1 MTTPRRII
9 RGDGAPTMDSTVNRE
24 GYDAFA
30 EDYDDTLDEWGYQA
44 PEVAARLLAE
54 RLGTGAGG
62 ARVLDLGC
70 GTGLSGVA
78 LKAAGVGRI
87 DGVDLSPRSLAL
99 AAEKGV
105 YDELTEVDLNADPG
119 PDGRRLPFEDD
130 IFDGLVSVGVL
141 TYLDAEPVLREAL
154 RVVRPGGPVVVT
166 SRDDLWGD
174 RNYSDLLRRLEADG
188 AARVSAISDPAPYLP
203 GNPDYGDRVR
213 VIYLTLEVPDDGK
226 RATGSRTPSPSARIR

>member
-1 MTTPRRII
+1 MTTPGAII
-9 RGDGAPTMDSTVNRE
+9 RGDGAPPMDSTVNRE

-30 EDYDDTLDEWGYQA
+30 DDYDATLAEWGYEA

-54 RLGTGAGG
+54 RLGPGAGT

-105 YDELTEVDLNADPG
+105 YGDLTEVDLNADPG
-119 PDGRRLPFEDD
+119 SDGRRLPFGDD
-130 IFDGLVSVGVL
+130 TFDGLVSVGVL

-166 SRDDLWGD
+166 SRDDLWVD
-174 RNYSDLLRRLEADG
+174 RNYANMLERLEADRAG
-188 AARVSAISDPAPYLP
+188 RVSAISEPAPYLP

-213 VIYLTLEVPDDGK
+213 VIYVTLEAV
-226 RATGSRTPSPSARIR
+226 

>member
-1 MTTPRRII
+1 MTTPGAII
-9 RGDGAPTMDSTVNRE
+9 RGDGAPPMDSTVNRK

-30 EDYDDTLDEWGYQA
+30 NDYDATLAEWGYEA
-44 PEVAARLLAE
+44 PEVAARLAAE
-54 RLGTGAGG
+54 RLGPGAGT

-78 LKAAGVGRI
+78 LKGAGVGRI

-105 YDELTEVDLNADPG
+105 YGDLTEVDLNADPG
-119 PDGRRLPFEDD
+119 SDGRRLPFGDD
-130 IFDGLVSVGVL
+130 SFDGLVSVGVL

-166 SRDDLWGD
+166 SRDDLWVD
-174 RNYSDLLRRLEADG
+174 RNYADMLERLEADG
-188 AARVSAISDPAPYLP
+188 AGRVSAISDPEPYLP
-203 GNPDYGDRVR
+203 NNPDYGDRVR
-213 VIYLTLEVPDDGK
+213 VIYLTLKPV
-226 RATGSRTPSPSARIR
+226 